1 MDIGDSGNSEHRSI
15 QNDPDGLRLAAKHC
29 FEGHA
34 PSCSTQKTAFYL
46 RLESLGQIQHQDV
59 IHRMRTN

>member
-15 QNDPDGLRLAAKHC
+15 QNDPDGLRLAANTVLK
-29 FEGHA
+29 A
-34 PSCSTQKTAFYL
+34 MRRRAQRKKTAFYL